1 MFCFK
6 LLRLGRNFNSI
17 TWKRIGTYGF
27 GSGFVTKNQPKKKTK
42 NKKWNKKLP
51 ELIQFWPNTF
61 GRPNDFCHEQKYQ
74 AIGVY
79 RSLNV
84 VIVYVFFFSRIVATS
99 KVIL

>member
-1 MFCFK
+1 MALVRVSSPK
-6 LLRLGRNFNSI
+6 
-17 TWKRIGTYGF
+17 T
-27 GSGFVTKNQPKKKTK
+27 NQKKKQKTK
-42 NKKWNKKLP
+42 NEIKNYP
-51 ELIQFWPNTF
+51 SYFQFWPNTF